1 MKKIFSLILLYM
13 MAMTIVAAPQTSL
26 PQLTPQAS
34 NKDQA
39 PSAPVQT
46 VSLLKRD
53 IKKQALR
60 PAQIEPNQESVDNSL
75 LKPLQ
80 KAAASTTTLNGE
92 GFLVGP
98 EYEAETG
105 EWYIAL
111 EAQGYTFRLCWYGP
125 ADTYCGKFTMDDIS
139 YDWTWGWYQSPTLFY
154 EIRLS
159 DVEMAISEKV
169 TSQYMKEIILDATI
183 TDTQDNV
190 YVLHSVHT
198 MYTPKA
204 TIENTIDNAQLTAG
218 TGNFV
223 LTGSNADMDVKLTVN
238 SAYIDGVYTQ
248 KDLDLSGTKIVYQGV
263 EQKLLQATL
272 QVESGSLAN
281 SAMGYLVDFS
291 FYNQDTVLHTV
302 SMPAG
307 LPAPKDTIRVSCTN
321 LVIDDSMASE
331 GMIFVLGS
339 SADYDVMATF
349 EAWHAETGVYNNV
362 YVAISDMVTWEMVEA
377 IRAKLT
383 LKEMITGWEA
393 TLEAYCSDYNY
404 YCIDMKHVVP
414 EPTDTIEIA
423 FDESATATY
432 QSYNQHM
439 LQLLNLDEDYEA
451 SITIFGVELGE
462 TFTMENVYLDYS
474 GVNKT
479 DEYSVSIADISGTL
493 NQYGDTTVIT
503 ASIIGFDAVQYDVT
517 WWYATPTPVDTVEV
531 EMPIEFINSMA
542 DGYYTLAAF
551 TPDSAWYISLSP
563 ITQEVG
569 GTYTN
574 DGLFGKFGA
583 ADGAYDFYGGNTFI
597 RAKDGN
603 MPYTVEKGILEVEL
617 ADDGTITAEAKV
629 ICTNAI
635 YYHIQMT
642 SKYNSHMDCDEPET
656 EVDRTYTTADNVLIE
671 NKIAESGY
679 IYLCITAADDS
690 DQAAFFFFA
699 EDVDRDI
706 IIPVGVYPINDSQ
719 DYGTVL
725 ANPGVQGA
733 VWPSFY
739 AELAEDGGLITPL
752 WLLVGGTVEVSKNSA
767 NEVYM
772 EVNAVNSY
780 GVSVHIVYDGTT
792 PTGVSDALSPQT
804 QPVKYIKNSQLLIRK
819 NGNEYNA
826 QGIIVK

>member
-1 MKKIFSLILLYM
+1 
-13 MAMTIVAAPQTSL
+13 
-26 PQLTPQAS
+26 
-34 NKDQA
+34 
-39 PSAPVQT
+39 
-46 VSLLKRD
+46 
-53 IKKQALR
+53 
-60 PAQIEPNQESVDNSL
+60 
-75 LKPLQ
+75 
-80 KAAASTTTLNGE
+80 
-92 GFLVGP
+92 
-98 EYEAETG
+98 
-105 EWYIAL
+105 
-111 EAQGYTFRLCWYGP
+111 
-125 ADTYCGKFTMDDIS
+125 
-139 YDWTWGWYQSPTLFY
+139 
-154 EIRLS
+154 
-159 DVEMAISEKV
+159 
-169 TSQYMKEIILDATI
+169 
-183 TDTQDNV
+183 
-190 YVLHSVHT
+190 
-198 MYTPKA
+198 
-204 TIENTIDNAQLTAG
+204 
-218 TGNFV
+218 
-223 LTGSNADMDVKLTVN
+223 
-238 SAYIDGVYTQ
+238 
-248 KDLDLSGTKIVYQGV
+248 
-263 EQKLLQATL
+263 
-272 QVESGSLAN
+272 
-281 SAMGYLVDFS
+281 
-291 FYNQDTVLHTV
+291 
-302 SMPAG
+302 
-307 LPAPKDTIRVSCTN
+307 
-321 LVIDDSMASE
+321 
-331 GMIFVLGS
+331 
-339 SADYDVMATF
+339 
-349 EAWHAETGVYNNV
+349 
-362 YVAISDMVTWEMVEA
+362 
-377 IRAKLT
+377 
-383 LKEMITGWEA
+383 
-393 TLEAYCSDYNY
+393 
-404 YCIDMKHVVP
+404 
-414 EPTDTIEIA
+414 
-423 FDESATATY
+423 
-432 QSYNQHM
+432 
-439 LQLLNLDEDYEA
+439 
-451 SITIFGVELGE
+451 
-462 TFTMENVYLDYS
+462 
-474 GVNKT
+474 
-479 DEYSVSIADISGTL
+479 
-493 NQYGDTTVIT
+493 
-503 ASIIGFDAVQYDVT
+503 
-517 WWYATPTPVDTVEV
+517 
-531 EMPIEFINSMA
+531 MA

-699 EDVDRDI
+699 EDVDTDI

>member
-1 MKKIFSLILLYM
+1 MKKIFSIILLYVV
-13 MAMTIVAAPQTSL
+13 AMTIVAAPQTSL
-26 PQLTPQAS
+26 PQLTLQAS
-34 NKDQA
+34 NKAQVA
-39 PSAPVQT
+39 SAPVKT

-53 IKKQALR
+53 IKKHALR
-60 PAQIEPNQESVDNSL
+60 PAQAELNQESVDNPL
-75 LKPLQ
+75 LPPLQ

-139 YDWTWGWYQSPTLFY
+139 YDWTWGWYQSATSFF
-154 EIRLS
+154 EIYLS
-159 DVEMAISEKV
+159 DIEMTISEKV

-204 TIENTIDNAQLTAG
+204 TIDNTIDNAQLTAG

-238 SAYIDGVYTQ
+238 SAFIDGVYNH
-248 KDLDLSGTKIVYQGV
+248 KNLDLSATKVTYKGI
-263 EQKLLQATL
+263 EQQLLQANL
-272 QVESGSLAN
+272 QVVSGNLPN
-281 SAMGYLVDFS
+281 GAMGYLVDFS
-291 FYNQDTVLHTV
+291 FYNQDTLLHTV
-302 SMPAG
+302 TMTAG
-307 LPAPKDTIRVSCTN
+307 LPTPKDTIPVSCTN
-321 LVIDDSMASE
+321 LQINESMASE

-349 EAWHAETGVYNNV
+349 EAFKAETGVYNNV
-362 YVAISDMVTWEMVEA
+362 YVAISDMITWEMVES
-377 IRAKLT
+377 IRATLT

-393 TLEAYCSDYNY
+393 TLEAYCNDYNY
-404 YCIDMKHVVP
+404 YCIDMKLVIP
-414 EPTDTIEIA
+414 EPTDTVEIS
-423 FDESATATY
+423 FDEAAIATY
-432 QSYNQHM
+432 QPYNQNM
-439 LQLLNLDEDYEA
+439 LQLLNLGSEYEA
-451 SITIFGVELGE
+451 SITIFDVKLGD

-474 GVNKT
+474 GINKT
-479 DEYSVSIADISGTL
+479 YEYAVDIADITGTL

-503 ASIIGFDAVQYDVT
+503 ASVISFDAVQYNVT
-517 WWYATPTPVDTVEV
+517 WWYAAPTPVDTVEV

-563 ITQEVG
+563 ITQEVAG
-569 GTYTN
+569 VYTN

-583 ADGAYDFYGGNTFI
+583 VDGEYDFYGGNTFV
-597 RAKDGN
+597 RAKDGERLH
-603 MPYTVEKGILEVEL
+603 TVEKGTLEVQTT
-617 ADDGTITAEAKV
+617 ADGTIIAEAKV

-635 YYHIQMT
+635 YYHIKMT
-642 SKYNSHMDCDEPET
+642 SFYNNHLEYDEPFM
-656 EVDRTYTTADNVLIE
+656 EVDRTYTTADNVQIE
-671 NKIAESGY
+671 NKIEESGY
-679 IYLCITAADDS
+679 VYLCITAADNT
-690 DQAAFFFFA
+690 DQAAFFFYA
-699 EDVDRDI
+699 EEADPDI
-706 IIPVGVYPINDSQ
+706 IIPEGIYPIDSSE
-719 DYGTVL
+719 DYGTVM
-725 ANPGVQGA
+725 ANPGVQGG

-739 AELAEDGGLITPL
+739 AELASDGNLATPL
-752 WLLVGGTVEVSKNSA
+752 WLLVGGTVEVSKNEA
-767 NEVYM
+767 GEVYL

-792 PTGVSDALSPQT
+792 PTAITDALAPQAAPT
-804 QPVKYIKNSQLLIRK
+804 KYIKNGQLMIRN
-819 NGNEYNA
+819 NGKEYNA
-826 QGIIVK
+826 QGVMVK